1 MHSTNSK
8 IKVVLLPQPPQHH
21 CSSSPPLHPHF
32 PTMGPPNGAEH
43 SKPKPVIK
51 LIIKKCLEDEVPNL
65 IMPSEPEG
73 PATAGNDVAPQ

>member
-1 MHSTNSK
+1 
-8 IKVVLLPQPPQHH
+8 
-21 CSSSPPLHPHF
+21 
-32 PTMGPPNGAEH
+32 MGPPNGAEH

-73 PATAGNDVAPQ
+73 PATAGNDVATN